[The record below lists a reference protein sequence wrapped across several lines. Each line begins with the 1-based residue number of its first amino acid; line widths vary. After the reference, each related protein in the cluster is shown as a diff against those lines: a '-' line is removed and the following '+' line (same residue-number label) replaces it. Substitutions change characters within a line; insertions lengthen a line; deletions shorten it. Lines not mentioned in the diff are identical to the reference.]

1 MCDNCKNGSTKNLN
15 WQNVAPLAEGA
26 IQSLVQAQSLDTKLT
41 ALKLIDALLG
51 KGKIA
56 PWKKPPDEF
65 AQKIK
70 IEFIVANLVIDGYL
84 KEDFHF
90 TPYNTI
96 SYILPGHVPLRSEII
111 MNVPGGGSA
120 SSNVKKGVKR
130 KPNTDIV
137 YVSDDSDF
145 E

>member
-1 MCDNCKNGSTKNLN
+1 MCDNCKNGSSENLN
-15 WQNVAPLAEGA
+15 MQNVAPLAEGA
-26 IQSLVQAQSLDTKLT
+26 IQTLVQAQSLDTKLT

-56 PWKKPPDEF
+56 PWKKPPEEF
-65 AQKIK
+65 ALKVT
-70 IEFIVANLVIDGYL
+70 IENIVANLVIDRYL
-84 KEDFHF
+84 REDFHF

-96 SYILPGHVPLRSEII
+96 SYILPGHVPLRSEIT
-111 MNVPGGGSA
+111 MNVPGTGTSKA
-120 SSNVKKGVKR
+120 KKGVKR
-130 KPNTDIV
+130 KLPNTDIV